1 MEKRFFVEN
10 RVQKIQKLTDVKKWL
25 YVDTLN
31 NPADMIIRWWHGQNF
46 LVSDTNFNEKM
57 LTEIFLESD
66 IEIQTKSNAYLTFC
80 TADKINLN
88 NVVSIEKFSSLLV

>member
-46 LVSDTNFNEKM
+46 LVSDTNFNE
-57 LTEIFLESD
+57 
-66 IEIQTKSNAYLTFC
+66 C
-80 TADKINLN
+80 
-88 NVVSIEKFSSLLV
+88 